1 MKTINNETNV
11 LYDVDGTLLL
21 WSDPTVPGVE
31 KIKFDYGG
39 NNVYLTPHNYHI
51 NLLKV
56 YKNRGYHITVASANG
71 FEWAENAVK
80 VLGITEYVD
89 VVMTKYL
96 KYIDDT
102 PADQWMNRVFIEDFL
117 CQKKVK

>member
-1 MKTINNETNV
+1 MKVIDSETNV

-21 WSDPTVPGVE
+21 WTDPTVPGPE
-31 KIKFDYGG
+31 KIEFVYGG
-39 NNVYLTPHNYHI
+39 TTVYLTPHNYHI
-51 NLLKV
+51 NLLKS
-56 YKNRGYHITVASANG
+56 YKERGYHITVASANG
-71 FEWAENAVK
+71 FAWANTALK
-80 VLGITEYVD
+80 ALNITEYVD

-102 PADQWMNRVFIEDFL
+102 PADKWMNQVFIEDFL